1 MTPVRFGLVAL
12 PLVTFALTV
21 YAVRPVTPARAPR
34 RLAVARASV
43 LVGTFGVLTVE
54 GLSAVGR
61 LTTGGVVAV
70 WVAAV
75 AAAGVGAWFRK
86 GRGDGHSPSPRTGGA
101 RDVVARWVAD
111 LRDRLRGLPGFERVV
126 LAAIVVLVAAELVL
140 ALFSPPNTYDSQT
153 YHLPRIEQWAQRGSV
168 DLFPTG
174 VRRQITYPPGAEF
187 LLLHLRLLTGV
198 DTLYNLLQWS
208 AGVLCL
214 LLVTRLAAQ
223 LGVGRRGQLLAA
235 LVAGSVPMM
244 VLQASSTQT
253 DLAVAAWVACVA
265 TLALDGVGRVPL
277 RRPDLATVLLLGAA
291 TGLVT
296 LTKATGGLLAGPFLV
311 WWTLAQARRVWWPP
325 EATQLSEEALP
336 AGEAGAGGRSVRRRT
351 AGLARVALAAV
362 GIIAVAGVIS
372 GPQFA
377 RMIETFGHP
386 LGPPNMRET
395 LTMQRHD
402 PASLLINGLRQAHT
416 ALEIPVPPVNRW
428 VAARIV
434 DLAEALGR
442 DPNDP
447 KTTFF
452 EQTFPDESWYPSEDK
467 AALPLHAL
475 LIGVGVALAAVRGWR
490 PGGDRRLLVYSAAIA
505 VAALGYAVAF
515 KWQPWGNRLLLFI
528 VVVGAPLAGAWLG
541 SVFERQAALTRSPK
555 RSLRPAV
562 AALLVVATCAGMLSA
577 VYGHPRRLV
586 GGGSVFV
593 RDDLSAR
600 FAMRPEWL
608 ASYRKAAADVNAR
621 NPRRVGLVSTVDGW
635 EYPFYYMLDAPVLRS
650 MQSSEPSKL
659 KPATWEDVDAM
670 VCAGPTW
677 FCYQYIHA
685 SWTFWS
691 DETVSYGLP
700 PKT

>member
-12 PLVTFALTV
+12 PVVTYVLTF

-34 RLAVARASV
+34 RLAAARAAV
-43 LVGTFGVLTVE
+43 LVGTFGVLSVE
-54 GLSAVGR
+54 GLSAAGL
-61 LTTGGVVAV
+61 LTVGGVSAA

-75 AAAGVGAWFRK
+75 ALAGVAAWLCRRKPHGDALRTPADAHDAPDAHAATRK
-86 GRGDGHSPSPRTGGA
+86 GPA
-101 RDVVARWVAD
+101 ALVAD
-111 LRDRLRGLPGFERVV
+111 LRDRVRGLPGVERLV
-126 LAAIVVLVAAELVL
+126 LAAIVVLVTAELVL

-174 VRRQITYPPGAEF
+174 IRRQITYPPGAEF
-187 LLLHLRLLTGV
+187 LLLHLRLLTAS
-198 DTLYNLLQWS
+198 DLLYNLLQWS

-214 LLVTRLAAQ
+214 LIVARLAAQ

-253 DLAVAAWVACVA
+253 DLTVAAWVACVA

-311 WWTLAQARRVWWPP
+311 WWTLAQARRVWWPQA
-325 EATQLSEEALP
+325 EKATPKRVVGIS
-336 AGEAGAGGRSVRRRT
+336 
-351 AGLARVALAAV
+351 RVAAAALMIV
-362 GIIAVAGVIS
+362 AVAGIIS

-428 VAARIV
+428 VGARIV
-434 DLAEALGR
+434 DLAELLGR

-447 KTTFF
+447 QTTFL

-475 LIGVGVALAAVRGWR
+475 LLAIGVVAAAVRGRR
-490 PGGDRRLLVYSAAIA
+490 PGGDRRLLVYAATIVVAA
-505 VAALGYAVAF
+505 VAYAVAF

-528 VVVGAPLAGAWLG
+528 VVVAAPLAGAWLESLRAPEG
-541 SVFERQAALTRSPK
+541 VRSSSPRLFA

-562 AALLVVATCAGMLSA
+562 AALVAVATCAGLLSA

-586 GGGSVFV
+586 GGGSVFAH
-593 RDDLSAR
+593 DDLSAR

-608 ASYRKAAADVNAR
+608 ASYRQAAADVNAR
-621 NPRRVGLVSTVDGW
+621 RPQRVGLVSTVDGW
-635 EYPFYYMLDAPVLRS
+635 EYPWYVLLDAPVLRS
-650 MQSSEPSKL
+650 MQTSEPGKL
-659 KPATWEDVDAM
+659 RPATLDEVDAV
-670 VCAGPTW
+670 VCSGPAW
-677 FCYQYIHA
+677 FCYRFIDE
-685 SWTFWS
+685 SWFFWS
-691 DETVSYGLP
+691 DGVVSFAVP
-700 PKT
+700 NT